1 MNVEEISTSLIKMMN
16 ESEYLDVN
24 VNNGNQTFEEMDL
37 NSIELVAVLCEVEKF
52 FNIEFDD
59 EQLIVS
65 LEISVNELAKM
76 VSEKL

>member
-1 MNVEEISTSLIKMMN
+1 MN